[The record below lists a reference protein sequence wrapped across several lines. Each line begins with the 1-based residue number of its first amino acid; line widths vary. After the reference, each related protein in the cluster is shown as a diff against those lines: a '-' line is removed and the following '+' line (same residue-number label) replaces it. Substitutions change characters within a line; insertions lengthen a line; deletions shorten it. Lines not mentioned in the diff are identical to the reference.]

1 MATIT
6 TSPAVTPFADLL
18 DLSEKVAI
26 VTGGAKGNPPTPV
39 SENKP
44 RGDGVRWQPVHWCR
58 LSAKTRHPRP
68 THSGRRHERG
78 KDGRDSAFR
87 RFGVWHRGEPPL
99 TEASEV
105 LAPPGNAVHPRGRE
119 PRREHPQKTDLLT
132 KGQRTATAI
141 KQRASDHRGH
151 LTGYVLSLPPLPLV
165 MSWKCA
171 V

>member
-58 LSAKTRHPRP
+58 LSAK
-68 THSGRRHERG
+68 GRHEQSGLRCLP
-78 KDGRDSAFR
+78 RSLL
-87 RFGVWHRGEPPL
+87 EP
-99 TEASEV
+99 ANR
-105 LAPPGNAVHPRGRE
+105 LAG
-119 PRREHPQKTDLLT
+119 
-132 KGQRTATAI
+132 
-141 KQRASDHRGH
+141 
-151 LTGYVLSLPPLPLV
+151 
-165 MSWKCA
+165 
-171 V
+171 

>member
-58 LSAKTRHPRP
+58 LSAKTRQWPLCRASRKGATAVDRRRRGNIPRLGADAID
-68 THSGRRHERG
+68 TFRASRRVGRADESSSWPAVEGSVRFDVSRRRCARRVYVLTFRG
-78 KDGRDSAFR
+78 DAARGALTFR
-87 RFGVWHRGEPPL
+87 RFAGMWLR
-99 TEASEV
+99 
-105 LAPPGNAVHPRGRE
+105 PRGR
-119 PRREHPQKTDLLT
+119 RLL
-132 KGQRTATAI
+132 
-141 KQRASDHRGH
+141 
-151 LTGYVLSLPPLPLV
+151 
-165 MSWKCA
+165 
-171 V
+171 

>member
-58 LSAKTRHPRP
+58 LSAK
-68 THSGRRHERG
+68 RRHHEHKPPEVGCGSRKG
-78 KDGRDSAFR
+78 LKR
-87 RFGVWHRGEPPL
+87 RL
-99 TEASEV
+99 
-105 LAPPGNAVHPRGRE
+105 
-119 PRREHPQKTDLLT
+119 
-132 KGQRTATAI
+132 
-141 KQRASDHRGH
+141 
-151 LTGYVLSLPPLPLV
+151 
-165 MSWKCA
+165 
-171 V
+171 

>member
-58 LSAKTRHPRP
+58 LSAK
-68 THSGRRHERG
+68 
-78 KDGRDSAFR
+78 
-87 RFGVWHRGEPPL
+87 
-99 TEASEV
+99 
-105 LAPPGNAVHPRGRE
+105 
-119 PRREHPQKTDLLT
+119 
-132 KGQRTATAI
+132 QR
-141 KQRASDHRGH
+141 QFPHLCEELRASG
-151 LTGYVLSLPPLPLV
+151 GVVLGSRRL
-165 MSWKCA
+165 
-171 V
+171 